1 MPDAPTPETLTLT
14 VGGMTCGGCAR
25 HVAEA
30 LEALPGV
37 ASADVPGWESGR
49 ADVTLDDDAPA
60 DPADL
65 VAAVEAAGY
74 RAALGADAP
83 PASGSANG
91 YGAPPDAPRTPSGD
105 GAPSGVRS
113 AAPASLPGDAYDL
126 VVVGGGSAAFA
137 AALKTSELGGRAAI
151 VNDGL
156 PIGGTCVNVGCV
168 PSKATIRAAEAV
180 HRAQRDDFDGV
191 ETTGCV
197 ADFGAVLA
205 QVRGLVADLRLSKYV
220 DVAGADDAVDLV
232 VGRARLTGREG
243 GSLSG
248 CPPADGSLHTVEV
261 EGRPALRARSV
272 LVATGA
278 RTFVPDVPGLAGA
291 GYLTNDTL
299 WDLAE
304 APDHLVVLGG
314 GYVAVEAAQAFARL
328 GVPVTLLQRSA
339 RVLPREDPALT
350 DPLTAFL
357 RADGVDVRTGV
368 ALRSVR
374 REGAETVVAFEADGA
389 PGEVRGS
396 HLLLATGRRGNTEG
410 LGLEAL
416 GVAPDARGFLPVDA
430 TLRTSADG
438 VFGAG
443 DVLGDKMFVYTAAY
457 EGALAARNARE
468 RHGAEADYAALPWVV
483 FTDPQLAGVGLDL
496 AQAEA
501 AGFDAEASTLAMEHV
516 PRALAA
522 RDTRGHLTLVRDRET
537 DRLLG
542 ARVLAPEGSELLM
555 EVALAIRHGITTRQ
569 LADAF
574 HPYLTLSEAVKL
586 AAITFQKDIDTLS
599 CCAA

>member
-1 MPDAPTPETLTLT
+1 MPNVPTPETLTLT
-14 VGGMTCGGCAR
+14 VGGMTCSGCAR
-25 HVAEA
+25 HLTEA
-30 LEALPGV
+30 LEAVPGV

-49 ADVTLDDDAPA
+49 ADVALADDAPA
-60 DPADL
+60 RPGDL
-65 VAAVEAAGY
+65 MAAVEAAGY
-74 RAALGADAP
+74 SAAPAAEAPTGAP
-83 PASGSANG
+83 PASGPTTG
-91 YGAPPDAPRTPSGD
+91 YGAPPDAPPSPSGD
-105 GAPSGVRS
+105 GAPSPRP
-113 AAPASLPGDAYDL
+113 PAEPGPLPEGAYDL

-137 AALKTSELGGRAAI
+137 AALKTSELGGRTAI

-168 PSKATIRAAEAV
+168 PSKAIIRAAEAV
-180 HRAQRDDFDGV
+180 HRAQRDAFDGV
-191 ETTGCV
+191 ETTGRV

-205 QVRGLVADLRLSKYV
+205 QVRALVADLRQSKYV
-220 DVAGADDAVDLV
+220 DVAGSDGALDLV
-232 VGRARLTGREG
+232 AGRAWLAGREG
-243 GSLSG
+243 GPLAG
-248 CPPADGSLHTVEV
+248 DGLHTVEV

-278 RTFVPDVPGLAGA
+278 RTFVPNVPGLGEA

-299 WDLAE
+299 WYLAE
-304 APDHLVVLGG
+304 APDHLIVLGG

-328 GVPVTLLQRSA
+328 GVPVTLLQRSD
-339 RVLPREDPALT
+339 RILPAEDAALT

-357 RADGVDVRTGV
+357 RTDGVDVRTGV

-374 REGAETVVAFEADGA
+374 REGTETVVAFEAGDA

-410 LGLEAL
+410 LGLEAV

-430 TLRTSADG
+430 ALRTSANG
-438 VFGAG
+438 VYGAG

-468 RHGAEADYAALPWVV
+468 GHDAEADYTALPWVV

-501 AGFDAEASTLAMEHV
+501 AGFDAEATSLAMEQV
-516 PRALAA
+516 PRALTA

-574 HPYLTLSEAVKL
+574 HPYLTASEAVKL
-586 AAITFQKDIDTLS
+586 AALTFRKDVGRLS

>member
-1 MPDAPTPETLTLT
+1 
-14 VGGMTCGGCAR
+14 MTCAGCAR
-25 HVAEA
+25 HVTLA
-30 LEALPGV
+30 LDALPGV

-49 ADVTLDDDAPA
+49 ADVTLAVDAPSS
-60 DPADL
+60 PADI

-74 RAALGADAP
+74 RAALDNATPSDVPTP
-83 PASGSANG
+83 PTSGPATG
-91 YGAPPDAPRTPSGD
+91 YGAPPDSPSPPSGD
-105 GAPSGVRS
+105 GAPSSVTPVPEKTL
-113 AAPASLPGDAYDL
+113 PAGAYDL
-126 VVVGGGSAAFA
+126 VVIGGGSAAFA
-137 AALKTSELGGRAAI
+137 AALKTSELGGRTAI

-180 HRAQRDDFDGV
+180 HRAQRTAFDGV
-191 ETTGCV
+191 ETTGRV

-205 QVRGLVADLRLSKYV
+205 QVRALVPDLRQTKYVEVAADDVAIDLVA
-220 DVAGADDAVDLV
+220 
-232 VGRARLTGREG
+232 GRARLAGREG
-243 GSLSG
+243 G
-248 CPPADGSLHTVEV
+248 LHSVEV
-261 EGRPALRARSV
+261 AGGTTLRARSV

-278 RTFVPDVPGLAGA
+278 RTFVPDIPGLADA
-291 GYLTNDTL
+291 GFLTNDTL
-299 WDLAE
+299 WNLE
-304 APDHLVVLGG
+304 AAPEHLVVLGG

-339 RVLPREDPALT
+339 RVLPREDAALT
-350 DPLTAFL
+350 DALEGFL
-357 RADGVDVRTGV
+357 RADGVNVLTGV
-368 ALRSVR
+368 ATRAVR
-374 REGAETVVAFEADGA
+374 RDGDAIVVDIEVDGRTET
-389 PGEVRGS
+389 VRGS

-410 LGLEAL
+410 VGLEEL
-416 GVAPDARGFLPVDA
+416 GVDTGDRGFVPVDA
-430 TLRTSADG
+430 TLRTSSDG

-457 EGALAARNARE
+457 EGALAARNAYQSLY
-468 RHGAEADYAALPWVV
+468 AETDYTALPWVV

-501 AGFDAEASTLAMEHV
+501 AGFDAEATTLPMEYV

-522 RDTRGHLTLVRDRET
+522 RDTRGSVTLVRDRET

-555 EVALAIRHGITTRQ
+555 EVALAIRLGITTQ
-569 LADAF
+569 QFADVF

-586 AAITFQKDIDTLS
+586 AAITFRKDVGQLS

>member
-1 MPDAPTPETLTLT
+1 MPDLTLI
-14 VGGMTCGGCAR
+14 VGGMTCAGCAR
-25 HVAEA
+25 HVTEA

-37 ASADVPGWESGR
+37 ASASVPGWESGQ
-49 ADVTLDDDAPA
+49 ADVALDGDAPA
-60 DPADL
+60 SPADL

-74 RAALGADAP
+74 RAAVDVAEP
-83 PASGSANG
+83 P
-91 YGAPPDAPRTPSGD
+91 TPSGD
-105 GAPSGVRS
+105 GAPS
-113 AAPASLPGDAYDL
+113 AFTPTLDEALPSDAYDL
-126 VVVGGGSAAFA
+126 VVIGGGSAAFA
-137 AALKTSELGGRAAI
+137 AALKTSELGGRTAV

-180 HRAQRDDFDGV
+180 HRAQRGAFDGV
-191 ETTGCV
+191 ETTGRV

-205 QVRGLVADLRLSKYV
+205 QVRALVVDLRQAKYV
-220 DVAGADDAVDLV
+220 DVVADDDAIGLID
-232 VGRARLTGREG
+232 GCARLAGREG
-243 GSLSG
+243 GLY
-248 CPPADGSLHTVEV
+248 TVEV
-261 EGRPALRARSV
+261 DGGPTLRARSV

-278 RTFVPDVPGLAGA
+278 RTFVSDIHGLADTA
-291 GYLTNDTL
+291 YLTNETV
-299 WDLAE
+299 WDLDE

-339 RVLPREDPALT
+339 RVLPREDAELT
-350 DPLTAFL
+350 DALEGFL
-357 RADGVDVRTGV
+357 RDDGVTVLTGV
-368 ALRSVR
+368 ATRAVR
-374 REGAETVVAFEADGA
+374 HEGDETIVEVTADG
-389 PGEVRGS
+389 EDREIRGS
-396 HLLLATGRRGNTEG
+396 HLLLATGRRGNTDG
-410 LGLEAL
+410 LGLEAH
-416 GVAPDARGFLPVDA
+416 GVHPDTQGFLPVDP
-430 TLRTSADG
+430 TLRTAADG

-457 EGALAARNARE
+457 EGALAARNAHE
-468 RHGAEADYAALPWVV
+468 HLYAGADYTALPWVV

-501 AGFDAEASTLAMEHV
+501 AGFDAEATTLAMEHV

-537 DRLLG
+537 DAVLG

-555 EVALAIRHGITTRQ
+555 EVALAIRHGITTQ
-569 LADAF
+569 QIADAF
-574 HPYLTLSEAVKL
+574 HPYLTASEAVKL
-586 AAITFQKDIDTLS
+586 AAITFRKDVGQLS

>member
-1 MPDAPTPETLTLT
+1 MPDLTLA
-14 VGGMTCGGCAR
+14 VGGMTCTGCAR
-25 HVAEA
+25 HVTEA
-30 LEALPGV
+30 LESVPGV

-49 ADVTLDDDAPA
+49 ADVALDPDAPA

-74 RAALGADAP
+74 RAAVDGETPPVPPADGPASGYGAPADAP
-83 PASGSANG
+83 PE
-91 YGAPPDAPRTPSGD
+91 PSGD
-105 GAPSGVRS
+105 GSPDAPLPLLSDL
-113 AAPASLPGDAYDL
+113 PADAYDL

-151 VNDGL
+151 VNDASLL

-180 HRAQRDDFDGV
+180 HRAQRSAFDGV
-191 ETTGCV
+191 ETTGRV
-197 ADFGAVLA
+197 TDFGAVLA
-205 QVRGLVADLRLSKYV
+205 QVRALAAELRETKYV
-220 DVAGADDAVDLV
+220 DVAGADDAVTLV
-232 VGRARLTGREG
+232 EGRARLAGRT
-243 GSLSG
+243 
-248 CPPADGSLHTVEV
+248 DGLHTVEV
-261 EGRPALRARSV
+261 DGGAQTLRARAV

-278 RTFVPDVPGLAGA
+278 RTFVPDVPGLEGT
-291 GYLTNDTL
+291 GYLTNETV
-299 WDLAE
+299 WDLEE
-304 APDHLVVLGG
+304 APSRLVVLGG

-328 GVPVTLLQRSA
+328 GVAVTLLQRSG
-339 RVLPREDPALT
+339 RILPAEDAGLTDALT
-350 DPLTAFL
+350 GFL
-357 RADGVDVRTGV
+357 EADGVDVRTGV

-374 REGAETVVAFEADGA
+374 RDGDETVVAIEAG
-389 PGEVRGS
+389 GESLEVRGS
-396 HLLLATGRRGNTEG
+396 HLLLATGRRGNTTD

-416 GVAPDARGFLPVDA
+416 GVTPDARGFLPVDA
-430 TLRTSADG
+430 TLRTAAGG

-457 EGALAARNARE
+457 EGALAARNAHE
-468 RHGAEADYAALPWVV
+468 GLWAETDYTALPWVV

-501 AGFDAEASTLAMEHV
+501 AGIDAEATTLAMAHV
-516 PRALAA
+516 PRAIAA
-522 RDTRGHLTLVRDRET
+522 HDTRGSVTLVRDRDS
-537 DRLLG
+537 DRLVG

-555 EVALAIRHGITTRQ
+555 EAALAIRYGVTTEQ
-569 LADAF
+569 LAGAF

-586 AAITFQKDIDTLS
+586 VVLTFRKDVGQLS

>member
-1 MPDAPTPETLTLT
+1 MPDLTLA
-14 VGGMTCGGCAR
+14 VGGMTCTGCAR
-25 HVAEA
+25 HVTEA
-30 LEALPGV
+30 LESVPGV

-49 ADVTLDDDAPA
+49 ADVALDPDAPA

-74 RAALGADAP
+74 RAAVDGEAPPVPPADGPASGYGAPADAP
-83 PASGSANG
+83 PE
-91 YGAPPDAPRTPSGD
+91 PSGD
-105 GAPSGVRS
+105 GSPDAPLPLLSDL
-113 AAPASLPGDAYDL
+113 PADAYDL

-151 VNDGL
+151 VNDASLL

-180 HRAQRDDFDGV
+180 HRAQRSAFDGV
-191 ETTGCV
+191 ETTGRV
-197 ADFGAVLA
+197 TDFGAVLA
-205 QVRGLVADLRLSKYV
+205 QVRALAAELRETKYV
-220 DVAGADDAVDLV
+220 DVAGADDAVTLV
-232 VGRARLTGREG
+232 EGRARLAGRT
-243 GSLSG
+243 
-248 CPPADGSLHTVEV
+248 DGLHTVEV
-261 EGRPALRARSV
+261 DGGAQTLCARAV

-278 RTFVPDVPGLAGA
+278 RTFVPDVPGLEGT
-291 GYLTNDTL
+291 GYLTNETV
-299 WDLAE
+299 WDLEE
-304 APDHLVVLGG
+304 APSRLVVLGG

-328 GVPVTLLQRSA
+328 GVAVTLLQRSG
-339 RVLPREDPALT
+339 RILPAEDAALT
-350 DPLTAFL
+350 DALTGFL
-357 RADGVDVRTGV
+357 EADGVDVRTGV

-374 REGAETVVAFEADGA
+374 RDGDETVVAFEAGGEDQ
-389 PGEVRGS
+389 EVRGS
-396 HLLLATGRRGNTEG
+396 HVLLATGRRGNTHD

-416 GVAPDARGFLPVDA
+416 GVTPDARGFLPVDA
-430 TLRTSADG
+430 TLRTAADG

-468 RHGAEADYAALPWVV
+468 GLWAETDYTALPWVV

-501 AGFDAEASTLAMEHV
+501 AGIDAEATTLAMAHV
-516 PRALAA
+516 PRAIAA
-522 RDTRGHLTLVRDRET
+522 RDTRGSVTLVRDRAS
-537 DRLLG
+537 DRLVG

-555 EVALAIRHGITTRQ
+555 EAALAIRYGVTTEQ
-569 LADAF
+569 LAGAF

-586 AAITFQKDIDTLS
+586 VVLTFRKDVGQLS

>member
-1 MPDAPTPETLTLT
+1 MPDLTLT
-14 VGGMTCGGCAR
+14 VGGMTCAGCAR
-25 HVAEA
+25 HVTEA
-30 LEALPGV
+30 LESVPGV

-49 ADVTLDDDAPA
+49 ADVALDADAPA

-74 RAALGADAP
+74 RAEVDGEAPPAPPAYGPASGYGAPSDAP
-83 PASGSANG
+83 PA
-91 YGAPPDAPRTPSGD
+91 PSGD
-105 GAPSGVRS
+105 SLPRTRSGGAPN
-113 AAPASLPGDAYDL
+113 AAPPSLSDLPADAYDL

-137 AALKTSELGGRAAI
+137 AALKTSDLGGRAAI
-151 VNDGL
+151 VNDAALL

-180 HRAQRDDFDGV
+180 HCAQRSAFDGV
-191 ETTGCV
+191 ETSGHVT
-197 ADFGAVLA
+197 DFGAVLA
-205 QVRGLVADLRLSKYV
+205 QVRALAAELRETKYV
-220 DVAGADDAVDLV
+220 DVAGADDAVTLV
-232 VGRARLTGREG
+232 DGRARLAGRT
-243 GSLSG
+243 
-248 CPPADGSLHTVEV
+248 DGLHTVEV
-261 EGRPALRARSV
+261 DGGARTLRARAV

-278 RTFVPDVPGLAGA
+278 RTYAPDVPGLAEA
-291 GYLTNDTL
+291 GYLTNETV
-299 WDLAE
+299 WDLEE
-304 APDHLVVLGG
+304 APSRLVVLGG

-328 GVPVTLLQRSA
+328 GVPVTLLQRSG
-339 RVLPREDPALT
+339 RILPSEDAALT
-350 DPLTAFL
+350 DALTGFL
-357 RADGVDVRTGV
+357 EADGVDVRTGV

-374 REGAETVVAFEADGA
+374 RDGNETVVAFEAGGEDQ
-389 PGEVRGS
+389 EVRGS
-396 HLLLATGRRGNTEG
+396 HVLLATGRRGNTHD

-416 GVAPDARGFLPVDA
+416 GVTPDARGFLPVDA
-430 TLRTSADG
+430 TLRTAADG

-468 RHGAEADYAALPWVV
+468 GLWAEADYTALPWVV

-501 AGFDAEASTLAMEHV
+501 AGIDAEATTLPMEHV
-516 PRALAA
+516 PRAIAA
-522 RDTRGHLTLVRDRET
+522 RDTRGSVTLVRDRAS
-537 DRLLG
+537 DRLVG

-555 EVALAIRHGITTRQ
+555 EAAFAIRHGVTTEQ
-569 LADAF
+569 LAGAF

-586 AAITFQKDIDTLS
+586 AALTFRKDVGQLS